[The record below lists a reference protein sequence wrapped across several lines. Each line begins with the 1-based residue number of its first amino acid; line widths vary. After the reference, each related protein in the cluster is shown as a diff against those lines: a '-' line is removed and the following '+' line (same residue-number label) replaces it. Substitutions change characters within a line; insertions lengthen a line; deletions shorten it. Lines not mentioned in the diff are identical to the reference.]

1 MMLRSCLTALLVVC
15 GVVGL
20 ACTDAAVAAKPAP
33 QKLWELYPLDPAG
46 SRGRERQRTAMATAP
61 ATTTA
66 AGTTTTPDARPAGG
80 VAGVSTT
87 QRPRTAAEGIDSGGG
102 GTPIG
107 IGLMFGVAAAAITL
121 LALAALPSDRGPTR
135 VAELV
140 AARRLD
146 MMVAGA
152 FALLFVAVVYFVGV
166 K

>member
-1 MMLRSCLTALLVVC
+1 MILRSCLTAWLVVC

-33 QKLWELYPLDPAG
+33 QELWELYPLDPAG
-46 SRGRERQRTAMATAP
+46 PRGRERQRTATATRP

-66 AGTTTTPDARPAGG
+66 PGTTTRRDAPPAGG

-87 QRPRTAAEGIDSGGG
+87 QRPRTAAEELDSGGG
-102 GTPIG
+102 GTPVG
-107 IGLMFGVAAAAITL
+107 IGLVLGVAAAAITL
-121 LALAALPSDRGPTR
+121 LALAALPSDRGPNR

-140 AARRLD
+140 AARRVD

-152 FALLFVAVVYFVGV
+152 FALLFITVVYFVGM